1 MSRPVM
7 ALVLLAVL
15 GALAFLLL
23 GNPFG
28 PAGGATD
35 GVGTENAA
43 PGEVGLTRGDAA
55 GAAPARP
62 TDVGLAAGADA
73 LGKGDV
79 RVRLLTFKDRK
90 PLADQAVRMTL
101 RVGETVERRTGEDGR
116 VVFHDLRANKAW
128 TLAIDGATF
137 SPVEMKG
144 VAVPANG
151 VNDLGDLF
159 LGDKVVLRG
168 RVIDTRG
175 KPLPGAAVSAYVGTG
190 FDMSQ
195 GIALAMAQSALD
207 NPLPSDEARTD
218 TDGTFALA
226 ALTPGRPYEIKAK
239 MPGYAMNVQADLVVS
254 PDRANA
260 VLTIVLGEGATV
272 KGKVVDEAGKPL
284 AKATVIAMED
294 AGMRALRGGTTLK
307 RDYALTQDDGTY
319 VLDTLTRGARYR
331 FGVSATGYA
340 PLFDTMTGGLTVE
353 TEAVR
358 DFTLVKGG
366 AIEGVVTDKATGAG
380 VAGARVLA
388 VVGNLM
394 RFGGPGGGR
403 RGGGGFGGGGA
414 APAANPGED
423 EASTQIVLTGA
434 DGSFRIEGLK
444 PGPVALAQVKAGGY
458 GDYSAS
464 VFAGMMPPGMTGGGA
479 PPPPPWGDV
488 RAGET
493 LTVAVTLEAGG
504 SVSGRVMAATGA
516 GTVPVPGAQVSVIQ
530 LSFMSMMTGFATAT
544 TADDGTFRVDGIRP
558 GRYTVTATASGFVA
572 PDAMAEGSAV
582 EMPEGGGVLTKDV
595 VMSAAGV
602 LEGTVR
608 DGKGA
613 PVGAA
618 RVRTR
623 PAPERG
629 GRGGGF
635 SGGMLRGVLPGGGTK
650 VVLTDADG
658 RYRIDTVPGGEKQLV
673 SAEADEFVP
682 AESEPVEVRV
692 GEART
697 VDLVLTGGGT
707 LVGRVIDDRGGVVAG
722 ARLRVGHVDADA
734 EAQANLNAWRADAM
748 LEPRVIFSGDD
759 GRFEITRIAPG
770 RTLLKVEKDGY
781 TVFYRRDLLIRADDV
796 LDNQVVTLTKGE
808 TISGVVKGEDGKP
821 IAGVTVAATK
831 QTNPRRGPGG
841 GGAGA
846 SADATA
852 NDGTVEPQLT
862 GRTDDQGRFTIENI
876 PAAGAY
882 SVLVWFAPGYRGYV
896 QQDDGA
902 IQRGVA
908 TGSRDV
914 EITLKK
920 AAEGESPFPMGGGP
934 RPGGTTPTGP
944 GMGGGRPPVVPGTG
958 GTVPPVP
965 GMN

>member
-1 MSRPVM
+1 MSRPVLS
-7 ALVLLAVL
+7 LVLLAVL
-15 GALAFLLL
+15 AAVAFLLV

-28 PAGGATD
+28 PQGGATD
-35 GVGTENAA
+35 GVGTEHAA
-43 PGEVGLTRGDAA
+43 PGAVGMAGRDAA
-55 GAAPARP
+55 GAAPAKAA
-62 TDVGLAAGADA
+62 DVGLAAGADA

-79 RVRLLTFKDRK
+79 RVRLLSFKDRK
-90 PLADQAVRMTL
+90 PLVDQAVRMTL
-101 RVGETVERRTGEDGR
+101 RVGETLERKTGEDGR

-128 TLAIDGATF
+128 TLAIEGTTF

-151 VNDLGDLF
+151 VNDLGDLL
-159 LGDKVVLRG
+159 LGDKVVLKG

-175 KPLPGAAVSAYVGTG
+175 KPIPGAAVSAYVGGG

-207 NPLPSDEARTD
+207 NPLPSDEAQTD
-218 TDGTFALA
+218 TDGGFALA

-254 PDRANA
+254 PDRNNA

-272 KGKVVDEAGKPL
+272 KGKVVDAAGQPV

-294 AGMRALRGGTTLK
+294 LGMRAMRGGTSLK
-307 RDYALTQDDGTY
+307 RDYAMTQADGTY
-319 VLDTLTRGARYR
+319 VLDTLSRGARYR

-340 PLFDTMTGGLTVE
+340 PLFDTMAGGLTVE

-366 AIEGVVTDKATGAG
+366 AIAGTVTDKTTGAG

-394 RFGGPGGGR
+394 RFGGAGGGR

-414 APAANPGED
+414 PAPSNPGDD

-434 DGSFRIEGLK
+434 DGSFRIDGLK

-458 GDYSAS
+458 GDYAAS
-464 VFAGMMPPGMTGGGA
+464 VFSAMMPPGMAGGA
-479 PPPPPWGDV
+479 PAPAPWGEV

-493 LTVAVTLEAGG
+493 LTVDVALEAGG

-530 LSFMSMMTGFATAT
+530 LSFMAMMTGFATAT
-544 TADDGTFRVDGIRP
+544 TASDGTFRVDGIRP

-572 PDAMAEGSAV
+572 PDAMAEGAAV

-608 DGKGA
+608 DGKGTA
-613 PVGAA
+613 VGAA

-635 SGGMLRGVLPGGGTK
+635 SGGMLRGALPGGGTR

-658 RYRIDTVPGGEKQLV
+658 RYRIDTVPGGEKQIV

-682 AESEPVEVRV
+682 AESDPVEVRV

-734 EAQANLNAWRADAM
+734 EAQASLNAWRADAM

-759 GRFEITRIAPG
+759 GRFEIARIAPG

-781 TVFYRRDLLIRADDV
+781 TVFYRRDVMIRADDV

-821 IAGVTVAATK
+821 LAGVTVAATK
-831 QTNPRRGPGG
+831 QANPARGPGG

-846 SADATA
+846 PADATT

-862 GRTDDQGRFTIENI
+862 DRTDEQGRFTIENI
-876 PAAGAY
+876 PSAGAY

-902 IQRGVA
+902 IKRGVA

-920 AAEGESPFPMGGGP
+920 AAEGETPFPMGAGP
-934 RPGGTTPTGP
+934 RPTGP
-944 GMGGGRPPVVPGTG
+944 GMGGARPPVVPGTG
-958 GTVPPVP
+958 GTPPVP